1 MLTMEPFWLGSQT
14 KIQEIKV
21 FINRLDVN
29 LLWKYEIV
37 GQFDMQLDWN
47 VEFIRIILCWYFSQS
62 LDKRD
67 ISSKKVRII
76 EKKDNIWGH
85 FCYSKLQ

>member
-37 GQFDMQLDWN
+37 GQFDMQLD
-47 VEFIRIILCWYFSQS
+47 
-62 LDKRD
+62 
-67 ISSKKVRII
+67 
-76 EKKDNIWGH
+76 
-85 FCYSKLQ
+85 